1 MSPVLSRGP
10 RSTAERARARLGGL
24 LGVGPGVGGGLD
36 GLPWVD
42 EQDGPLRELLPPAV
56 RGGRLA
62 LEPRA
67 ATVLA
72 VVAAA
77 AVALA
82 GWFAWRSAAVTG
94 PAAPSTRVAGV
105 VAAAASG
112 SSPPGPGSSATASA
126 SSAGLVIDVAGRVRH
141 PGLVHLPAGARVA
154 DALAAAGGA
163 LPGVDLTTVNLA
175 RALADGEQVV
185 VGAPGAAPAGGA
197 ASSGSAPDVL
207 VDLNTATLEQLDSLP
222 GVGPV
227 LAQRILD
234 WRTQHGRFTSVDQLG
249 EVGGIGSKKLGD
261 IKPHVRV

>member
-1 MSPVLSRGP
+1 MSPVLDRGAG
-10 RSTAERARARLGGL
+10 STVDRARVRLGGL
-24 LGVGPGVGGGLD
+24 IGVGPGAVDGLD
-36 GLPWVD
+36 QLPWVD
-42 EQDGPLRELLPPAV
+42 EQEALRAVLPPAV

-77 AVALA
+77 TVALA
-82 GWFAWRSAAVTG
+82 GWFAWRSAAVPG

-112 SSPPGPGSSATASA
+112 PSTSGLASSATPSASA
-126 SSAGLVIDVAGRVRH
+126 AGLVIDVAGRVRH

-154 DALAAAGGA
+154 DALAAVGGA

-185 VGAPGAAPAGGA
+185 VGANGSAPAAGA
-197 ASSGSAPDVL
+197 ASSGSAPDAL

-227 LAQRILD
+227 LAQRIAD

-249 EVGGIGSKKLGD
+249 VVGGIGPKKLGD

>member
-1 MSPVLSRGP
+1 MD
-10 RSTAERARARLGGL
+10 E
-24 LGVGPGVGGGLD
+24 
-36 GLPWVD
+36 LPWVD
-42 EQDGPLRELLPPAV
+42 EQEGPARQLLPPAV

-67 ATVLA
+67 ATVLG

-82 GWFAWRSAAVTG
+82 GWFAWRSAAVTE
-94 PAAPSTRVAGV
+94 PAAPSTTVAGV
-105 VAAAASG
+105 VAAATSG
-112 SSPPGPGSSATASA
+112 ASPPGVASSATPSA
-126 SSAGLVIDVAGRVRH
+126 STAGLVIDVAGRVRH

-185 VGAPGAAPAGGA
+185 VGPPGAAPAGGA
-197 ASSGSAPDVL
+197 ASSGSAPNAL

-234 WRTQHGRFTSVDQLG
+234 WRTAHGRFSSIDELG
-249 EVGGIGSKKLGD
+249 DVGGIGAKKLAD
-261 IKPHVRV
+261 IVPRVRL